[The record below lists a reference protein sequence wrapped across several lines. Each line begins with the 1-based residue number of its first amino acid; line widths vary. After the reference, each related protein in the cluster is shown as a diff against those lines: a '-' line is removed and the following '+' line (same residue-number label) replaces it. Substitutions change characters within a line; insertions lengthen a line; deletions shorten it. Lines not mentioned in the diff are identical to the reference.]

1 MELYHFTSSA
11 HLRGIHKFGLTV
23 GDVVTDIERLDGRIA
38 VWLTSSPSADGH
50 GLGGSAVDKTE
61 FRLTVE
67 VPEDER
73 LVRWVDWALGNATEL
88 TRRRLVAAGGH
99 SSETWYLFFGWLPPS
114 LITEVI
120 STRTALSLDNWG
132 EYLSEDKSLRGVS
145 FEGRH
150 AWQNRLFRDFKHRFQ
165 PRAHRFEKAAS
176 ISKA

>member
-38 VWLTSSPSADGH
+38 VWLTSSPSAEGH
-50 GLGGSAVDKTE
+50 GLGGSAVDKSE
-61 FRLTVE
+61 FRLTVK

-73 LVRWVDWALGNATEL
+73 LVRWFDWAPGNATEL
-88 TRRRLVAAGGH
+88 TRRHLVAAGGH

-120 STRTALSLDNWG
+120 
-132 EYLSEDKSLRGVS
+132 
-145 FEGRH
+145 
-150 AWQNRLFRDFKHRFQ
+150 
-165 PRAHRFEKAAS
+165 
-176 ISKA
+176 